1 MEGLL
6 KMMKPTV
13 ETILMVFNKV
23 SRKRQ
28 IKHYGEWFAG
38 GDLDYFGQSSYP
50 IACNIIPPDLS
61 AWEFIMP
68 SIHWAIAV
76 HLGPQVY
83 FALGIYELQGRRVQ
97 NRPCSGPLVDLWIEN
112 AVVDLLGL
120 IGLFS
125 IGSMPPHYLKKKNWL
140 S

>member
-1 MEGLL
+1 MMKSGLL
-6 KMMKPTV
+6 TTPM
-13 ETILMVFNKV
+13 LFNKV

-83 FALGIYELQGRRVQ
+83 FALSI
-97 NRPCSGPLVDLWIEN
+97 DLGAPSSPKTVAITKLWQLEDEN
-112 AVVDLLGL
+112 
-120 IGLFS
+120 
-125 IGSMPPHYLKKKNWL
+125 
-140 S
+140 

>member
-1 MEGLL
+1 
-6 KMMKPTV
+6 MMKSALLTTPM
-13 ETILMVFNKV
+13 LFNKV

-50 IACNIIPPDLS
+50 IACNIIPSDLS
-61 AWEFIMP
+61 AWEFMMP
-68 SIHWAIAV
+68 SIHWATSASGASGLFCI
-76 HLGPQVY
+76 GY
-83 FALGIYELQGRRVQ
+83 IYGLQ
-97 NRPCSGPLVDLWIEN
+97 NRPCSWPLVDLWIEN

-125 IGSMPPHYLKKKNWL
+125 MVAFRLITG
-140 S
+140 

>member
-1 MEGLL
+1 
-6 KMMKPTV
+6 MMKSALLTTPM
-13 ETILMVFNKV
+13 LFNKV

-61 AWEFIMP
+61 AREFIMP

-83 FALGIYELQGRRVQ
+83 FALGIYTSFKGK
-97 NRPCSGPLVDLWIEN
+97 GPKIDPVVGHLWIS
-112 AVVDLLGL
+112 GL
-120 IGLFS
+120 RMLFW
-125 IGSMPPHYLKKKNWL
+125 ICWA
-140 S
+140 

>member
-1 MEGLL
+1 MIMLSNGEGFICGLEWKCLL

-50 IACNIIPPDLS
+50 IACIS
-61 AWEFIMP
+61 FF
-68 SIHWAIAV
+68 
-76 HLGPQVY
+76 QT
-83 FALGIYELQGRRVQ
+83 
-97 NRPCSGPLVDLWIEN
+97 C
-112 AVVDLLGL
+112 LLGSL
-120 IGLFS
+120 
-125 IGSMPPHYLKKKNWL
+125 
-140 S
+140 